1 MSDELKTNAMPSPAQ
16 PDFWSKVKYAFHVED
31 ESNQKFSEEELAL
44 LNKVADIVVRKRLTA
59 PAMMFLESVRP
70 LNFLGSQAMI
80 FFQPIVSL
88 VVSTKEVDLLAQILE
103 RRSSIPLFIELI
115 EKRENSPR

>member
-1 MSDELKTNAMPSPAQ
+1 MVSNVEHG
-16 PDFWSKVKYAFHVED
+16 FWDKVKYAFATED
-31 ESNQKFSEEELAL
+31 ESKQKFSEEEMGL
-44 LNKVADIVVRKRLTA
+44 LSKVADIVVRKRLTA